1 LTKVQTEKRKMNK
14 ACESVFV
21 TLDWVLYA
29 VALTLVFL
37 VFIMRAY
44 TIPTGSMAD
53 TLKGAHFRLRC
64 GQCGFRYDYDF
75 RRDAYKI
82 SDASTP
88 SEYMPI
94 MPGRPQCPS
103 CGYYQK
109 VFEQR
114 YSNIFEQR
122 QGGVLDYPSEL
133 RAPVIKG
140 DRIFVLKCIYQFF
153 EPNRWDV
160 IVFKPPLQPKINYI
174 KRLVALPG
182 ETVQIIDGDVYIDGK
197 ITRKPKRV
205 QKELWMPVFDN
216 DYQPARPADS
226 VFNGHKWSQPFR
238 NETGSNWKLDVNSGT
253 VFELDAK
260 PDQINTII
268 YNTNTGNDL
277 RATYAYDYQGPRE
290 KLPICRD
297 LKVSFN
303 VLAGYGGSVG
313 AALSKYG
320 IEYRGIVNL
329 KGSMSIEKVGVDGN
343 INQMA
348 QKSFDLYSEVP
359 LPESIASFSF
369 TNVDHELVLKYGDME
384 LRYDLGRGRADA
396 GVINEQMPFV
406 SIFGVGKLELSHIR
420 IDKDKYYYDKLG
432 GREIL
437 RAGPDSPFSL
447 GEDEFFVLGDNSP
460 ASLDSRLWEE
470 PGQGNNGRIYRKG
483 VVPRDYLIGKAFIV
497 FWSGGQPIFDRSSI
511 KFIPYVSGFKLIVG
525 GAY

>member
-1 LTKVQTEKRKMNK
+1 MTKVQTEKRKMDK
-14 ACESVFV
+14 SFESVFV
-21 TLDWVLYA
+21 FFDWVIYA

-64 GQCGFRYDYDF
+64 VQCGFRYDYDF

-94 MPGRPQCPS
+94 VPGRPQCPS
-103 CGYYQK
+103 CGCYHK
-109 VFEQR
+109 VFERR
-114 YSNIFEQR
+114 Y
-122 QGGVLDYPSEL
+122 GGILDYPSEL

-160 IVFKPPLQPKINYI
+160 IVFNPPLQPKINYI

-197 ITRKPKRV
+197 IARKPQRV
-205 QKELWMPVFDN
+205 QKELWMPVFNN
-216 DYQPARPADS
+216 DYQPAKPDHG
-226 VFNGHKWSQPFR
+226 VFNGHTWSQPFR
-238 NETGSNWKLDVNSGT
+238 NDEGSNWELNGSSGT
-253 VFELDAK
+253 VFKLYAK
-260 PDQINTII
+260 TDEINTIV
-268 YNTNTGNDL
+268 YDTNTGNDF
-277 RATYAYDYQGPRE
+277 RAAYAYDYQGPRE
-290 KLPICRD
+290 KLPICSD
-297 LKVSFN
+297 LKISFN
-303 VLAGYGGSVG
+303 VLAPGYNGSVG

-320 IEYRGIVNL
+320 IEYRGTVDVN
-329 KGSMSIEKVGVDGN
+329 GSMSIKKIAIDGY
-343 INQMA
+343 INQVA
-348 QKSFDLYSEVP
+348 EKTFDPYREGSPPGGIVN
-359 LPESIASFSF
+359 FSF
-369 TNVDHELVLKYGDME
+369 ANVDHELILKYGDTE
-384 LRYDLGRGRADA
+384 LKFDLGRGRADA
-396 GVINEQMPFV
+396 GQINEQMPVV
-406 SIFGVGKLELSHIR
+406 SISGSGTLELSHIR
-420 IDKDKYYYDKLG
+420 IDKDKYYYDKIG
-432 GREIL
+432 DHEIL

-460 ASLDSRLWEE
+460 ASADSRLWDE
-470 PGQGNNGRIYRKG
+470 PGKGNNGRIYRDG
-483 VVPRDYLIGKAFIV
+483 VVPRDYLIGKAFVV

-511 KFIPYVSGFKLIVG
+511 KLMPYVSGLKLIAG